1 MLSMGD
7 GCRVIGV
14 VLHELMHAV
23 GFFHMHSR
31 SDRDQYLKVN
41 WNHIRK
47 GAEKNF
53 IALRPARNKLFTKF
67 DFDSVMM
74 YGPRTFSS
82 NSMPTLEAIVPNTRF
97 FPSKYK
103 HGLSSSDVE
112 SINKL
117 YNCRSGER
125 K

>member
-1 MLSMGD
+1 MQQLSLGE

-31 SDRDQYLKVN
+31 SDRDQYLKVH
-41 WNHIRK
+41 WDHIRS
-47 GAEKNF
+47 GAERNF
-53 IALRPARNKLFTKF
+53 IALEPDQNKLFTSF

-74 YGPRTFSS
+74 YGPQTFSKDS
-82 NSMPTLEAIVPNTRF
+82 LPTLEAVAPNTPF
-97 FPSKYK
+97 QPAKYK
-103 HGLSSSDVE
+103 HSLSHHDVQ
-112 SINKL
+112 SLNKL
-117 YNCRSGER
+117 YKCE